1 METITKTIKYKGE
14 TYDFTFV
21 NEFVSTKNGFNHHT
35 GLYFEYEL
43 INQNTS
49 HYINRTWEEYTY
61 QSCMCA
67 AVKREIDYQLS
78 IYRDHFKREKKYK
91 RLTTR
96 RNEEFVEWLKENS
109 KMNILYEL
117 LESLR

>member
-1 METITKTIKYKGE
+1 METITKNIKG
-14 TYDFTFV
+14 YDFTFI
-21 NEFVSTKNGFNHHT
+21 NKFGETRNGFKHHT
-35 GLYFEYEL
+35 DLYFGNEL
-43 INQNTS
+43 INSNTS
-49 HYINRTWEEYTY
+49 YYYNRTWESYAY
-61 QSCMCA
+61 QSCMCST
-67 AVKREIDYQLS
+67 VMREIDYQLS
-78 IYRDHFKREKKYK
+78 IYENRFKREKKYK